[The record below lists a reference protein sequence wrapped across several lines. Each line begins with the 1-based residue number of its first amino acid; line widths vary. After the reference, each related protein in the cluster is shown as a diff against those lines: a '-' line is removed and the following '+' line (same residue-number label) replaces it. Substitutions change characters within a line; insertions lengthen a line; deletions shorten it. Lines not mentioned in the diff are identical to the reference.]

1 MYLMHQLNTET
12 QIIYSYFK
20 QTLMSLFIWFTQ
32 ATKDYNRKLKEMG
45 CINRVQLAK
54 EEIENTHINTHAA
67 MVCTHTH
74 RRFKKHNS

>member
-1 MYLMHQLNTET
+1 
-12 QIIYSYFK
+12 
-20 QTLMSLFIWFTQ
+20 MSLFIWLTQ

-54 EEIENTHINTHAA
+54 EEIENTHTNTHAA

-74 RRFKKHNS
+74 RRFKKHDS

>member
-1 MYLMHQLNTET
+1 
-12 QIIYSYFK
+12 
-20 QTLMSLFIWFTQ
+20 MSLFIWFTQ

-74 RRFKKHNS
+74 TQEIQKAQ